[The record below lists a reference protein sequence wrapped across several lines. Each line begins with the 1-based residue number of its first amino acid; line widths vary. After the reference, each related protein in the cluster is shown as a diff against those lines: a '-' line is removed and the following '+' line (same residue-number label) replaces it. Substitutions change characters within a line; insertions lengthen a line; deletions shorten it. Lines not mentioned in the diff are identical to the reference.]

1 MHSLKLQKYEFRFFF
16 LDDIWGCLV
25 CNFKQLFS
33 VFKQHF
39 TYFNALFHPHVFPK
53 IFSNNDFLENLQT

>member
-1 MHSLKLQKYEFRFFF
+1 MLLNTEKLKKLSSHKLLNKNKRDEFLR
-16 LDDIWGCLV
+16 GCLV

-39 TYFNALFHPHVFPK
+39 MHFNALFHPHVFP
-53 IFSNNDFLENLQT
+53 